1 MNPIAKFKKWWG
13 SWSWRG
19 GASFS
24 GPKFNGAMSY
34 PSKWNLDFSA
44 LRAQSKKAYFE
55 SMQARGILS
64 RLVDN
69 AISYGLALEANPI
82 WDLLDPTGRIDNE
95 GRVKW
100 IREVENRFTL
110 WAHSRDADATERKT
124 FQQLQEFAFLNRL
137 RDGEIFAI
145 LKYSGDT
152 RKQNPLEIQ
161 FIDPDQVADPY
172 DGAYGKAAEARG
184 NKITDGI
191 EVTSAGK
198 EIAYYIQDGDSMEW
212 TRIPKYGN
220 NSGRLFLI
228 HAARADIIGQVRGT
242 PYLSH
247 IIHEIEK
254 LTDYQVAEIEAAVV
268 NAIIAAWIKPSP
280 DAPAS
285 RALQGVMARR
295 DSVDASTAVGGPKE
309 GDALKPGLYVQTL
322 KAGEELVSY
331 DTKRPNVN
339 FDAFKKS
346 FEQSLAQSMSIP
358 VEILNMSF
366 NANYSASRA
375 AILLFWYVVEKM
387 QADFAADFLNP
398 IYEMWLT
405 EEIKAG
411 RIKAEGW
418 DTPVMRRAWL
428 NCDWT
433 GIPQP
438 SIDPLKEAN
447 AATVRISDG
456 LTTRE
461 REAKR
466 YNGSEFRENVE
477 RLTVENTELAAA
489 NKSMAKPVPGAE
501 PEPEEREEDDEGD
514 RDQGGGARDRA
525 TIHLPRIK
533 LPEVN
538 ITLAKPAMT
547 RKVKINRD
555 ENGVMR
561 SAEIE
566 ER

>member
-1 MNPIAKFKKWWG
+1 MTVFGKIKQWWS
-13 SWSWRG
+13 SWTWRG
-19 GASFS
+19 GVSFS

-34 PSKWNLDFSA
+34 PSSWNLDFSA

-55 SMQARGILS
+55 SMQARGIVS

-69 AISYGLALEANPI
+69 AICYGLALESNPM
-82 WDLLDPTGRIDNE
+82 WDIIDPSGRLDNE
-95 GRVKW
+95 SRVAW
-100 IREVENRFTL
+100 IRDVENRFTL

-137 RDGEIFAI
+137 RDGEVFAV
-145 LKYSGDT
+145 LRYSGDT
-152 RKQNPLEIQ
+152 SKQNPLEIQ
-161 FIDPDQVADPY
+161 FIDPDQVGNPY
-172 DGAYGKAAEARG
+172 SGAFEQAAEARG
-184 NKITDGI
+184 NKITDGV
-191 EVTSAGK
+191 EVTSTGK
-198 EIAYYIQDGDSMEW
+198 EVAYYIQDSDSMEW
-212 TRIPKYGN
+212 TRIPKKN
-220 NSGRLFLI
+220 KDGRLFVV
-228 HAARADIIGQVRGT
+228 HAARVDMIGQIRGT
-242 PYLSH
+242 PYLAH

-285 RALQGVMARR
+285 RALQGVMERR
-295 DSVDASTAVGGPKE
+295 DSAAAADAKGAPKE

-346 FEQSLAQSMSIP
+346 FESSLAQSMSIP

-398 IYEMWLT
+398 IYEMWLDG
-405 EEIKAG
+405 EIKAG
-411 RIKAEGW
+411 RIAADGW
-418 DTPVMRRAWL
+418 NAPVLRRAWL

-447 AATVRISDG
+447 AARVRIEDG
-456 LTTRE
+456 LSTRE

-477 RLTVENTELAAA
+477 RLSVENPELAEA
-489 NKSMAKPVPGAE
+489 NKSMAKAE
-501 PEPEEREEDDEGD
+501 PGTTRSDDPEDLEELKEDI
-514 RDQGGGARDRA
+514 A
-525 TIHLPRIK
+525 
-533 LPEVN
+533 V
-538 ITLAKPAMT
+538 
-547 RKVKINRD
+547 
-555 ENGVMR
+555 
-561 SAEIE
+561 
-566 ER
+566 